1 MACGHQG
8 PRPPHILPA
17 GKQHGA
23 RKVCLP
29 ASASKERRDTMRVW
43 GRPLLVLME
52 QGGDALRPHSLPPP
66 SLVLAMRCGGGLC
79 RSFAYPPAPAVGPPR
94 PWCDTP
100 SIRLQY
106 ASIKESE
113 LSPSDHPTVFP
124 MCPSCPL
131 PQFRSRSTLPVC
143 FSAPRA
149 RPPPPASNYDRLVG
163 EGPRRVPRRPAPGPC
178 SRFRMPAPCLTACPP
193 SPTQRP
199 HTHPMA
205 AQPTDPSTLSPPR
218 ASALPSFHCLAV
230 FSGPL

>member
-1 MACGHQG
+1 MGSTVLPWRRAAGGAHAFDGEFPDPCPSAAWRALCASGSGRHAGVMAS
-8 PRPPHILPA
+8 PA
-17 GKQHGA
+17 CIYTTCRH
-23 RKVCLP
+23 P
-29 ASASKERRDTMRVW
+29 
-43 GRPLLVLME
+43 PLLFLFS
-52 QGGDALRPHSLPPP
+52 P
-66 SLVLAMRCGGGLC
+66 GGLEAL
-79 RSFAYPPAPAVGPPR
+79 SPGSGPPR